1 MANQGFWRGLVQE
14 RNDLFCQFFDAFSA
28 IVEENGGLING
39 DAARPLNGGLIMLRA
54 DAGAYLIYILGG
66 GVAVV
71 IACDG
76 TRDTDVFRGFDD
88 KNLVAE
94 GVQAGFKEN
103 GGFEE
108 EEWWID

>member
-1 MANQGFWRGLVQE
+1 MQE
-14 RNDLFCQFFDAFSA
+14 RNDFFCQFINAFSA
-28 IVEENGGLING
+28 VINKNGGLING

-54 DAGAYLIYILGG
+54 DAGAYLIYILGR

-76 TRDTDVFRGFDD
+76 TRDADVFRGFDD
-88 KNLVAE
+88 KNLVAKFI
-94 GVQAGFKEN
+94 QAGFIEN